1 MSHVQF
7 YVHPLSSAHA
17 QREALALIEL
27 ADIDSDGRLSLQEVL
42 NNPELFLSSEAVR
55 VARKFHDEF

>member
-1 MSHVQF
+1 MFFSQF
-7 YVHPLSSAHA
+7 YVHPLSAAHA

-27 ADIDSDGRLSLQEVL
+27 ADIDSDGRLSLHEVL
-42 NNPELFLSSEAVR
+42 NNPELFLTSEAVR